1 MFNHVQVVVDLARRQ
16 SLDEFATPL
25 TRASPPR
32 DRSPPNPCL
41 PARLPSTGEY
51 CSSCDIEAPRA
62 LEAELKRQRK
72 ALEIALA
79 KPSEDEQE
87 QDAASTS
94 SSPKT
99 SPNVKRKSV
108 LDILPSAIQAAKM
121 LRETSRRT
129 GSSPWKPPEP
139 FEIMRAIER
148 KDIMFLMDVRDRSF
162 ESLVKKSGDVTP
174 LIHAMRIE
182 ATDIAIVLLGAFSR
196 YINNLNDEDFEK
208 PETKKMLKM
217 LRVNLKIAID
227 YGLQKSQKDLI
238 ASFLQTL
245 IMSEGDSW
253 LTLQTG
259 DIAAALRQ
267 GVDGKAVHAAEAA
280 VRSFATNNLGKA
292 HFIATL
298 EDYIANATAD
308 LVMMAAWSNILQ
320 YVQDDPMPTYYF
332 ARDDRVYRAFVERL
346 DRHQDTIRTKVGRRL
361 RWQLGALRVHLEGR
375 SKNYRTKVESL
386 AKELD
391 ESEGH

>member
-41 PARLPSTGEY
+41 PARLPSTAFLRREA
-51 CSSCDIEAPRA
+51 DIEAPRA

-182 ATDIAIVLLGAFSR
+182 ATDIAIVLLGHFPGILTTSMTR
-196 YINNLNDEDFEK
+196 TLRNRK
-208 PETKKMLKM
+208 P
-217 LRVNLKIAID
+217 RR
-227 YGLQKSQKDLI
+227 S
-238 ASFLQTL
+238 
-245 IMSEGDSW
+245 
-253 LTLQTG
+253 
-259 DIAAALRQ
+259 ALRQ

-332 ARDDRVYRAFVERL
+332 ARDDRVYRAY
-346 DRHQDTIRTKVGRRL
+346 IRTKVGRRL